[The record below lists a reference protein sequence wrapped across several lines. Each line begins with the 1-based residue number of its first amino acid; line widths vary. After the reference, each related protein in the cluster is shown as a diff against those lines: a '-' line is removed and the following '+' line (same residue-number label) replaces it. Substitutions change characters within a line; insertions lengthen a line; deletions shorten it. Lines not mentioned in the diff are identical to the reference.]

1 VQDARLRLFSVLLLS
16 VASFISVAGA
26 MLTLAWLFLYP
37 AFLKAALH
45 SKAYYLLLPFTGIVA
60 IVMQISG
67 GEGISYFIRMG
78 VLLLL
83 GFTIFRGW
91 APGQFLDLSVWLFGT
106 RTGFDLGLAIEM
118 TIQGIDEASRD
129 WSRILTAMKLKAM
142 QPGFRNMTSI
152 GFLLIHLRLLRARD
166 QADLLIT
173 RGYQSG
179 GSCCPEFHASN
190 RDIIASFCAILIL
203 FIALFPVRDI
213 FILMM

>member
-16 VASFISVAGA
+16 VASFLSVAGA
-26 MLTLAWLFLYP
+26 TLTLAWLLLYP
-37 AFLKAALH
+37 AYLKAALR

-60 IVMQISG
+60 LFIQVSG
-67 GEGISYFIRMG
+67 GDGVSYFIRMG

-91 APGQFLDLSVWLFGT
+91 APGEFLDLSVWLCGT
-106 RTGFDLGLAIEM
+106 KTGFDLGLAIEM
-118 TIQGIDEASRD
+118 TLQGIDEAARD
-129 WSRILTAMKLKAM
+129 WSRILTAMKLKGM
-142 QPGFRNMTSI
+142 HPGIRNITSI

-166 QADLLIT
+166 QAVLLTT
-173 RGYQSG
+173 RGYQEG
-179 GSCCPEFHASN
+179 GSCCPEFHTSN

-203 FIALFPVRDI
+203 FSVLMPFRDI

>member
-1 VQDARLRLFSVLLLS
+1 MQDARLRLLSVLLLS

-26 MLTLAWLFLYP
+26 ILTLIWLFLYP
-37 AFLKAALH
+37 VYLKAALR
-45 SKAYYLLLPFTGIVA
+45 SKAFYLLLPFTGIVA
-60 IVMQISG
+60 LFMQISG
-67 GEGISYFIRMG
+67 EDGISYFIRMG

-83 GFTIFRGW
+83 GFSIFRGW
-91 APGQFLDLSVWLFGT
+91 SPGEFLDLSVWLFGT
-106 RTGFDLGLAIEM
+106 KTGFDLGLAIEM

-129 WSRILTAMKLKAM
+129 WSRVLTAMKLKGM
-142 QPGFRNMTSI
+142 HPGIRNLTSI

-166 QADLLIT
+166 QADLLTT

-203 FIALFPVRDI
+203 FSVLMPFRDI